1 MTVSDF
7 NPQNKINIHES
18 VLILKTEEV
27 DKQMRE
33 KRQIFLL
40 EFQATNADGK
50 REMRIPIRQTLGT
63 NAVDRMSQWR
73 QKAMGKM

>member
-7 NPQNKINIHES
+7 NPQNKRNIHES

-40 EFQATNADGK
+40 EFQATNGDGK
-50 REMRIPIRQTLGT
+50 RDTRIPIKQTLGT
-63 NAVDRMSQWR
+63 NAVDKMSQWR
-73 QKAMGKM
+73 